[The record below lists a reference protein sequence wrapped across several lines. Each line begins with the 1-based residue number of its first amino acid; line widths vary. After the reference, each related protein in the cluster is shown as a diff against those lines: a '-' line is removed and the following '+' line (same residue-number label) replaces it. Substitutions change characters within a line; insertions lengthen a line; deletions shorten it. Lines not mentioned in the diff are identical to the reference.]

1 MQHRRICEFPSKMFY
16 ENELQT
22 DHNITA
28 GFIQIKKFW
37 PQGREN
43 PLVFC
48 NIDGRE
54 GGAVSGNKKSSLLS
68 KSNADEAKKV
78 VRLFV
83 SITFI
88 LQAAMLSTT
97 YLYVNVEIL
106 THAVAMLSV
115 IQFLCA
121 LYQYHMYDYIKH
133 TFVQN
138 VIFLA

>member
-1 MQHRRICEFPSKMFY
+1 MQHWKICEFPSKMFY
-16 ENELQT
+16 DNELQT

-37 PQGREN
+37 PKGRDN

-78 VRLFV
+78 VRLLV
-83 SITFI
+83 P
-88 LQAAMLSTT
+88 LAL
-97 YLYVNVEIL
+97 
-106 THAVAMLSV
+106 
-115 IQFLCA
+115 LCK
-121 LYQYHMYDYIKH
+121 L
-133 TFVQN
+133 
-138 VIFLA
+138 LC